1 MTRDVAELIRPSSIL
16 SRVPVTQVAKV
27 GIDLK
32 RNPLGSM
39 NQFKAEGAILGNIN
53 ALPHFKIVFPSKQYF
68 TEEEGTHI
76 MIIPEFDRA
85 VSYRD
90 IPERDMTL
98 FFQEVIPHINDGK
111 VLTFNESPNV
121 TMPTAQT
128 LGTLHFHLLDL
139 PDKQNAPD
147 EKAQSKSIIEPQS
160 KGIDDLLNW
169 WFSRKNFDLPA
180 VFNAQIDKERIE
192 KTGFP
197 SGGIVFAFKEGD
209 QISAQKL
216 NNFIMGLIQSYR
228 LLHDSLFS
236 CIIDRIAY
244 LATGNLKGEFMPPRL
259 LPLNESL
266 HEMEQYFFRHQDF
279 PYSAR
284 LLFEDLRNQLH
295 SITADKPDLVT
306 SYTISVVKEE
316 NRLKVILDPHFN
328 KKAGGLETFG
338 NVLIRDTVEG
348 VSLARRYE
356 RARQL
361 TRQIGANVIQ

>member
-1 MTRDVAELIRPSSIL
+1 
-16 SRVPVTQVAKV
+16 
-27 GIDLK
+27 
-32 RNPLGSM
+32 
-39 NQFKAEGAILGNIN
+39 
-53 ALPHFKIVFPSKQYF
+53 
-68 TEEEGTHI
+68 
-76 MIIPEFDRA
+76 
-85 VSYRD
+85 
-90 IPERDMTL
+90 
-98 FFQEVIPHINDGK
+98 
-111 VLTFNESPNV
+111 
-121 TMPTAQT
+121 
-128 LGTLHFHLLDL
+128 
-139 PDKQNAPD
+139 
-147 EKAQSKSIIEPQS
+147 
-160 KGIDDLLNW
+160 
-169 WFSRKNFDLPA
+169 
-180 VFNAQIDKERIE
+180 
-192 KTGFP
+192 
-197 SGGIVFAFKEGD
+197 
-209 QISAQKL
+209 
-216 NNFIMGLIQSYR
+216 MGLIQSYR

-361 TRQIGANVIQ
+361 TGQIGANVIQ